1 MLLTIINLL
10 RYFDFFGPSISLNFR
25 GREKYQTKVGGLIS
39 FAIAVTMVVFMTGRL
54 DKFLNKNDPTIS
66 EVT

>member
-1 MLLTIINLL
+1 MLFTILNLL
-10 RYFDFFGPSISLNFR
+10 RYFDFFGQSISLNFR

-39 FAIAVTMVVFMTGRL
+39 LAIAVTMVVFMAGRL
-54 DKFLNKNDPTIS
+54 DKFFNKNDPIIS